1 MAVGFSGGAEGGEV
15 ARPYGGGGR
24 ITAFV
29 ALSCV
34 TAATGGAI
42 FGYDIGTAGGVSS
55 MDPFLRSFFPDVY
68 RRMKAGARVSN
79 YCKFDSQLLT
89 LFTSSLYITGLLTAV
104 LLASWVTA
112 RLGRRP
118 SMIFGGVPYV
128 AGAAVSGGAVNVFMA
143 ILGRALL
150 GVGLGFANQAVP
162 LYLSEMAPAR
172 YRGAFSNGFQ
182 FSLCIGALFATVV
195 NFGAE
200 KIRAGWGWRLS
211 LALAGVPAVLLTVGA
226 IFLPETPNSLVQQGK
241 DHKSVK
247 ALLQKIRGTEDVDQE
262 MEDIVAANAMAK
274 AENGLRL
281 ILTKRRYRPQ
291 LAMAILIPSF
301 TQLTGINAIGFYA
314 PVLLR
319 TIGMGES
326 ASLFSTIVL
335 VIISSAS
342 TFIAMLAVDR
352 CGRRTLLLV
361 GGAQMLVSEV
371 LIGAI
376 MAAKLGDGGGL
387 SRAYAVVLIV
397 LVGVYATG
405 FGWSWGPLSWLVPS
419 EIFPL
424 EIRSAGQSI
433 TVASGFVFTIFVAQY
448 FLAMLCQMK
457 AWIFFFFAGWI
468 VVMTVF
474 VYLLLPETKGL
485 PIEQIDKVWV
495 QHWFW
500 KRVIGTDEAQAY
512 NLLSFHHDARC
523 C

>member
-262 MEDIVAANAMAK
+262 MEDIVWRPTPWRRPRTACAYGDKCHWVLRSGAATHNRHGR
-274 AENGLRL
+274 ERVPVLHH
-281 ILTKRRYRPQ
+281 RPGHH
-291 LAMAILIPSF
+291 LF
-301 TQLTGINAIGFYA
+301 GINIHRH
-314 PVLLR
+314 V
-319 TIGMGES
+319 
-326 ASLFSTIVL
+326 
-335 VIISSAS
+335 
-342 TFIAMLAVDR
+342 
-352 CGRRTLLLV
+352 GRRPLRP
-361 GGAQMLVSEV
+361 AHAPPRRRRADALVSEV

-424 EIRSAGQSI
+424 EIRSAGR
-433 TVASGFVFTIFVAQY
+433 ASPWRRASSSPSSSRSTS
-448 FLAMLCQMK
+448 
-457 AWIFFFFAGWI
+457 
-468 VVMTVF
+468 
-474 VYLLLPETKGL
+474 LPCC
-485 PIEQIDKVWV
+485 
-495 QHWFW
+495 
-500 KRVIGTDEAQAY
+500 
-512 NLLSFHHDARC
+512 AR
-523 C
+523 